1 MTQGI
6 KTIDIIFED
15 DTSISIDSILFS
27 NFYISN
33 IDEEAKEIPYEKLF
47 NSNRLY
53 ANFITMRISNAINE
67 YYKGNVIKK
76 IYDKKNISEI
86 IINTINN
93 KKIFFNIASSIDP
106 FKNEDINL
114 YDQSFIEDDDL
125 CLLIT
130 PYKIKYKNH
139 LFA

>member
-67 YYKGNVIKK
+67 YYKGNVIKRFM
-76 IYDKKNISEI
+76 IR
-86 IINTINN
+86 
-93 KKIFFNIASSIDP
+93 KIFL
-106 FKNEDINL
+106 K
-114 YDQSFIEDDDL
+114 
-125 CLLIT
+125 
-130 PYKIKYKNH
+130 
-139 LFA
+139 

>member
-15 DTSISIDSILFS
+15 DASISIDSKLFS

-33 IDEEAKEIPYEKLF
+33 IDEEAMEIPYEKLF
-47 NSNRLY
+47 NCNKLY
-53 ANFITMRISNAINE
+53 ANFITLRISSAINE
-67 YYKGNVIKK
+67 YYKNNVIKK

-86 IINTINN
+86 IINTKNN
-93 KKIFFNIASSIDP
+93 KRIYFNLASSIDP
-106 FKNEDINL
+106 FKEENINL
-114 YDQSFIEDDDL
+114 YDQSFIEDNDL